1 MITFN
6 LYMPFSFH
14 DAIVVDWELH
24 LTAGNMRKLTKP
36 FSTMSKDEEF
46 ELLTSL
52 IDELFSIESYL
63 SSESLDIYVQMM
75 SAEESVVATGPI
87 PRQRVP

>member
-1 MITFN
+1 
-6 LYMPFSFH
+6 MPFSFH
-14 DAIVVDWELH
+14 DAIVVDWELQ

-36 FSTMSKDEEF
+36 FSTMSEDEEF

-52 IDELFSIESYL
+52 IDELFSIENYL
-63 SSESLDIYVQMM
+63 SNERLDIYVQMM
-75 SAEESVVATGPI
+75 RAEESLAAIEPI